1 MKEFIETFEEL
12 LQRDKISRN
21 KLSKELAI
29 STSTIQSWYNGSE
42 PSLDKAKKIADYF
55 NVSIDTLVGKNCDIS
70 HKEMKIIE
78 HYRKLDDNT
87 KLAIDTLLKI
97 NSNDEGKSLTSKIG

>member
-1 MKEFIETFEEL
+1 MKEFIETFEKL

-29 STSTIQSWYNGSE
+29 SASTIQSWYNGSE

-78 HYRKLDDNT
+78 QYRRLDDNT
-87 KLAIDTLLKI
+87 KLAIDTLLKL
-97 NSNDEGKSLTSKIG
+97 NYTDEGKSLTSKIG

>member
-1 MKEFIETFEEL
+1 MKEFIEKFDEL
-12 LQRDKISRN
+12 LQKNKISRN

-55 NVSIDTLVGKNCDIS
+55 NVSLDTLVGKKSNIS

-78 HYRKLDDNT
+78 HYRKIDENT
-87 KLAIDTLLKI
+87 KLAIDTLLKL
-97 NSNDEGKSLTSKIG
+97 NSNDEGKSLISKIG